1 MTCARS
7 VERLTVAVTPSSLFS
22 LVCTRTAHAAQVIP
36 PMTSSTWVVPG
47 ATSVSGLA
55 AATSTTPQHLPQS
68 YGNGTPAALG
78 RPRYRATRLWLRSY
92 DVGMSLSV
100 ITVTGMTCEH
110 CEKAVRA
117 EISAIPGVSQVDV
130 DVASGEVRILAEPAP
145 ERAALQA
152 AVEEAGYQL
161 AALR

>member
-1 MTCARS
+1 
-7 VERLTVAVTPSSLFS
+7 
-22 LVCTRTAHAAQVIP
+22 
-36 PMTSSTWVVPG
+36 
-47 ATSVSGLA
+47 
-55 AATSTTPQHLPQS
+55 
-68 YGNGTPAALG
+68 
-78 RPRYRATRLWLRSY
+78 
-92 DVGMSLSV
+92 MSLSV

-130 DVASGEVRILAEPAP
+130 DVASGEVRIRAEPAP
-145 ERAALQA
+145 ERADLQA

>member
-1 MTCARS
+1 
-7 VERLTVAVTPSSLFS
+7 
-22 LVCTRTAHAAQVIP
+22 
-36 PMTSSTWVVPG
+36 
-47 ATSVSGLA
+47 
-55 AATSTTPQHLPQS
+55 
-68 YGNGTPAALG
+68 
-78 RPRYRATRLWLRSY
+78 
-92 DVGMSLSV
+92 MSLSV

-145 ERAALQA
+145 ERADLQA

-161 AALR
+161 TALR